1 MSQIQER
8 LSENKVPLV
17 IALIQW
23 FITTILQVDRAFF
36 TYDSE
41 TTFFFIIKCLYLL
54 LLMVAWCFVFM
65 VYRKIKA
72 QDVDY
77 KRGVQVFLVYFSIMM
92 VLLLI
97 LWPGT
102 WSWDDLWTLHDIQHY
117 DDLNEWQHIITGIY
131 HDLMLQILPF
141 PGGVIFLQNILVS
154 ICVAFTVTKLEN
166 TFHIRKLKNSI
177 PDILLKIVPF
187 LLPPVLMY
195 QFSGY
200 RMGLYVYLELV
211 MLVMLIAAK
220 QESEEWTWSYTLL
233 FCILVVIVATW
244 RTESFLYIPFACIL
258 LFMMNKNILSTKR
271 NCTCVLILIFGFLGI
286 NKWQNYELGDSN
298 YQIISLLRPCAE
310 LVRVAD
316 YEDNVE
322 EFAAIDKVTDL
333 EVIFN
338 NPTMNG
344 ETLYWSTGCVRTRND
359 NPDDDYTKEDY
370 HNYLKA
376 FIKLSLKYPKV
387 VIAERWNL
395 FICGSGITGSTT
407 MNVNVAA
414 NLFDENGGNEVATEM
429 LSSER
434 NVNRP
439 VLKNIRRA
447 VINIFG
453 GKKVDG
459 TDIVFVQRLMWN
471 AIVPMLF
478 LVYAWIEL
486 LIRKKWYLWLVCSSL
501 VAKIPIIILT
511 QPSAWLMYLLSFY
524 FLGYV
529 FIIYKGLLVEAK
541 EMREY

>member
-41 TTFFFIIKCLYLL
+41 TIFFFIIKCLYLV
-54 LLMVAWCFVFM
+54 LLMVAWCFGFM

-166 TFHIRKLKNSI
+166 TFHIRKLKNTI

-200 RMGLYVYLELV
+200 RMGLYVYFELV
-211 MLVMLIAAK
+211 MLVIFIVAERENK
-220 QESEEWTWSYTLL
+220 EWTWSYTLL
-233 FCILVVIVATW
+233 FCFLVVIVATW

-258 LFMMNKNILSTKR
+258 LFMMNKNILSTMRK
-271 NCTCVLILIFGFLGI
+271 CICVLIVIVGFLGI

-395 FICGSGITGSTT
+395 FISGSGIYGSSP
-407 MNVNVAA
+407 MIINYSA
-414 NLFDENGGNEVATEM
+414 NLFEENGGNEVATEM

-439 VLKNIRRA
+439 IIKNIRRA

-453 GKKVDG
+453 GKKIDG
-459 TDIVFVQRLMWN
+459 TDIGSVQRLMWN
-471 AIVPMLF
+471 AIIPMLF

-486 LIRKKWYLWLVCSSL
+486 LIRKKWYLWLICSSL

-524 FLGYV
+524 FFGYAY
-529 FIIYKGLLVEAK
+529 IGYK
-541 EMREY
+541 MWNCFSRCDI

>member
-1 MSQIQER
+1 
-8 LSENKVPLV
+8 
-17 IALIQW
+17 
-23 FITTILQVDRAFF
+23 
-36 TYDSE
+36 
-41 TTFFFIIKCLYLL
+41 
-54 LLMVAWCFVFM
+54 MVAWCFGFM

-72 QDVDY
+72 QDANY
-77 KRGVQVFLVYFSIMM
+77 KRGAQVFWVYFSIMM
-92 VLLLI
+92 LLLLI

-141 PGGVIFLQNILVS
+141 PGGVIFLQNVLVS

-166 TFHIRKLKNSI
+166 TFHIRRLKNRI

-233 FCILVVIVATW
+233 FCFLVVIVATW

-271 NCTCVLILIFGFLGI
+271 KCICVLIVIVGFLGI

-395 FICGSGITGSTT
+395 FISGSGIYGSSP
-407 MNVNVAA
+407 MIINYSA
-414 NLFDENGGNEVATEM
+414 NLFEENGGNEVATEM

-453 GKKVDG
+453 GKKTDG
-459 TDIVFVQRLMWN
+459 TDIGIVQRLMWN
-471 AIVPMLF
+471 AMIPMLF

-486 LIRKKWYLWLVCSSL
+486 LIRKKWYLWLGCSSL

-529 FIIYKGLLVEAK
+529 FIVYKLWSHISA
-541 EMREY
+541 MNIDD

>member
-17 IALIQW
+17 IAIIQW
-23 FITTILQVDRAFF
+23 FVTTILQVDRTFF

-41 TTFFFIIKCLYLL
+41 TTFFFIIKCLFLL

-72 QDVDY
+72 QDANY

-141 PGGVIFLQNILVS
+141 PGGVIFLQNVLVS

-166 TFHIRKLKNSI
+166 TFHIRKLKNTI

-200 RMGLYVYLELV
+200 RMGLYVYFELV
-211 MLVMLIAAK
+211 MLVIFIVAERENK
-220 QESEEWTWSYTLL
+220 EWTWSYTLL
-233 FCILVVIVATW
+233 FCFLVVIVATW

-271 NCTCVLILIFGFLGI
+271 KCICVLIVIVGFLGI

-395 FICGSGITGSTT
+395 FIGGSGIYGSSP
-407 MNVNVAA
+407 MIINYSA
-414 NLFDENGGNEVATEM
+414 NLFEENGGNEVATEM

-434 NVNRP
+434 NINRP

-453 GKKVDG
+453 GKKIDG
-459 TDIVFVQRLMWN
+459 TDIGIVQRLMWN
-471 AIVPMLF
+471 AIIPMLF